1 MEKKFKQTIDEKF
14 KALEL
19 SDGFDYTSLVKL
31 PSYANGMYQKKFKIP
46 EFEKY
51 DGTGCPIMHTRLY
64 VRRMAKY
71 AQYEQFM
78 IQTFQDSLT
87 GLALTWYTSLT

>member
-1 MEKKFKQTIDEKF
+1 MKV
-14 KALEL
+14 LEL
-19 SDGFDYTSLVKL
+19 TDSFEYTSLVSL
-31 PSYANGMYQKKFKIP
+31 PSYTNRMYLEKFKIP

-71 AQYEQFM
+71 AQYEQ
-78 IQTFQDSLT
+78 S
-87 GLALTWYTSLT
+87 